1 MGLRENF
8 ESEETAE
15 VEEEAE
21 TLRLHPPNEIFE
33 SNIF

>member
-21 TLRLHPPNEIFE
+21 TPPNEIFE